1 MRCWL
6 LLPVLTLAASDDV
19 SAVCGN
25 DGCDGSQL
33 MQSGFGKTT
42 KIQGGPDRRPEG
54 LKDLADRLVQAKQ
67 ECLKSSVEC
76 LPALKQVRYRVWPY
90 VTHLINWHHKPWEP
104 MDFHPQVVKAKMNC
118 SGQTN
123 YTMFLL
129 HMWKSAGWASM
140 ENLERVAN
148 SYTMVEAFEDD
159 YAWCEKLGL
168 DQVPREQRSSF
179 TFVRDPLSR
188 LISGYAEIER
198 TYKGGRYD
206 FLKKAES
213 GTMARAKIFMDR
225 YFEDGAIYNGHVKP
239 QSEYFAPFSP
249 NCGLPIDFIGKT
261 EHILDDWKRFME
273 SKQCDA
279 ANTPFSNDLGQHPT
293 EGNHKEAL
301 TKFFNFAG
309 SRLLSV
315 DTHVTS
321 TSKQHMQ
328 NIKMVLHSDDFAYL
342 RAFCWLL
349 FSDYVMFDYDLP
361 EKCNDPEMLQVMNL
375 TKTTSRTSL

>member
-6 LLPVLTLAASDDV
+6 LLPVLALASDV
-19 SAVCGN
+19 SA
-25 DGCDGSQL
+25 DECDGSQL
-33 MQSGFGKTT
+33 MQSGFERKGGK
-42 KIQGGPDRRPEG
+42 GHPDRSPEA
-54 LKDLADRLVQAKQ
+54 LKDLANRLLEAKQ

-90 VTHLINWHHKPWEP
+90 VTHLVNWHHKPWEP
-104 MDFHPQVVKAKMNC
+104 MDFHPQVVKAQMNC
-118 SGQTN
+118 SGQSN

-140 ENLERVAN
+140 ENLQKVAN
-148 SYTMVEAFEDD
+148 SYTTVE
-159 YAWCEKLGL
+159 AWCEKLGL

-239 QSEYFAPFSP
+239 QSEYFAPFSST
-249 NCGLPIDFIGKT
+249 CGLPIDFVGKT
-261 EHILDDWKRFME
+261 EHILEDWKRFME

-279 ANTPFSNDLGQHPT
+279 SNTPFSNDLGQHPT
-293 EGNHKEAL
+293 EGGHKEAL

-309 SRLLSV
+309 SSLLSV
-315 DTHVTS
+315 DTHVTAAS
-321 TSKQHMQ
+321 QKHMK
-328 NIKMVLHSDDFAYL
+328 NLKAVLHGGDYAYL

-361 EKCNDPEMLQVMNL
+361 EKCNDREMLEVFNM
-375 TKTTSRTSL
+375 TKTTSL